1 MVFRHILAQQ
11 AVSADHRL
19 LAADRWLGRV
29 IDYQEMIANLVER
42 ILVAARQH
50 RRGIRNGGA
59 VLVEHA
65 ITQLLGAL
73 HVAFLLRK
81 PHLESAEPPKRGRDT
96 RKTSE
101 RPDDAR

>member
-1 MVFRHILAQQ
+1 MVFRHVLAQQ

-19 LAADRWLGRV
+19 LAADRRFGGM
-29 IDYQEMIANLVER
+29 IDHQQMIANLVER

-81 PHLESAEPPKRGRDT
+81 PHLESAEPAKRGRET
-96 RKTSE
+96 RKSSD